1 MKKTLLFLILL
12 NQLIIAQNSE
22 INSDF
27 ARTTITIKNEFNI
40 PYPNT
45 RILIKGSTK
54 NYTFISDIQ
63 GNGIIDLKKGE
74 EFRVSCF
81 VNGEEF
87 KFDEVI
93 YIEKNKNIISANIDL
108 QFDLYESIFEIKNL
122 NFKTAKYNIEEKYF
136 QELDNLKSL
145 LVNENEIKIEIA
157 GHTDNNGSEL
167 ANQLLSENRAKSVK
181 SYLVKNGIDKLRIN
195 CVGYGEKQPIADN
208 NSKQGREKNR
218 RIEIR
223 ILK

>member
-1 MKKTLLFLILL
+1 MKKILLFLILL

-87 KFDEVI
+87 KFDEGI

>member
-1 MKKTLLFLILL
+1 MKKILLFLILL

-54 NYTFISDIQ
+54 NYTFISDVQ

-74 EFRVSCF
+74 EFIVSCF

-145 LVNENEIKIEIA
+145 LVNENEIRIEIA

-195 CVGYGEKQPIADN
+195 CVGYGEKQPIANN

>member
-1 MKKTLLFLILL
+1 MKKILLFLILL
-12 NQLIIAQNSE
+12 NQFIFAQNSE

-54 NYTFISDIQ
+54 NYTFISDVQ

-74 EFRVSCF
+74 EFIVSCF

>member
-1 MKKTLLFLILL
+1 MKKILLFLILL

-195 CVGYGEKQPIADN
+195 CVGYGEKQPIAGN

>member
-1 MKKTLLFLILL
+1 MKKILLFLILL

-40 PYPNT
+40 PYQNT

>member
-1 MKKTLLFLILL
+1 MKKILLFLILL

-54 NYTFISDIQ
+54 NYTFISDIK

>member
-1 MKKTLLFLILL
+1 MKKILLFLILL

-167 ANQLLSENRAKSVK
+167 ENQLLSENRAKSVK

>member
-1 MKKTLLFLILL
+1 MKKILLFLILL

-54 NYTFISDIQ
+54 NYTFISDVQ

-74 EFRVSCF
+74 EFIVSCF

-218 RIEIR
+218 RIEIE
-223 ILK
+223 IKY

>member
-1 MKKTLLFLILL
+1 MKKIVLFLILI

-54 NYTFISDIQ
+54 NYTFISDVQ

>member
-1 MKKTLLFLILL
+1 MKKILLFLILL

-54 NYTFISDIQ
+54 NYTFISDVK

-74 EFRVSCF
+74 EFKVSCF

>member
-1 MKKTLLFLILL
+1 MKKIVLFLILL

-54 NYTFISDIQ
+54 NYTFISDVK

-74 EFRVSCF
+74 EFKVSCF

>member
-1 MKKTLLFLILL
+1 VKKILLFLILL

-54 NYTFISDIQ
+54 NYTFISDVK

-74 EFRVSCF
+74 EFKVSCF

-145 LVNENEIKIEIA
+145 LVNENEIRIEIA

-195 CVGYGEKQPIADN
+195 CVGYGEKQPIANN

>member
-1 MKKTLLFLILL
+1 MKKILLFLILL

-22 INSDF
+22 INSDL

>member
-1 MKKTLLFLILL
+1 MKKILLFLILL

-22 INSDF
+22 INSDL

-195 CVGYGEKQPIADN
+195 YVGYGEKQPIANN

>member
-1 MKKTLLFLILL
+1 MKKILLFLILL
-12 NQLIIAQNSE
+12 NQLIIAQNSK

-54 NYTFISDIQ
+54 NYTFISDLK
-63 GNGIIDLKKGE
+63 GNGIIDLEKGE

-93 YIEKNKNIISANIDL
+93 YIEKNKNFISANIDL
-108 QFDLYESIFEIKNL
+108 QFDFYKSIFEIKNL

-145 LVNENEIKIEIA
+145 LVNEIEIRIEIA

-181 SYLVKNGIDKLRIN
+181 SYLVKNGIEESRIK
-195 CVGYGEKQPIADN
+195 CVGYGKKQPIAN
-208 NSKQGREKNR
+208 NSTKEGRKKNR

>member
-1 MKKTLLFLILL
+1 VKKILLFLILL

-54 NYTFISDIQ
+54 NYTFISDVQ

-74 EFRVSCF
+74 EFIVSCF

-87 KFDEVI
+87 KFDELI

-122 NFKTAKYNIEEKYF
+122 NFKTEKYNIEEKYF

>member
-1 MKKTLLFLILL
+1 MKKIILFLILL

>member
-1 MKKTLLFLILL
+1 MKKILLFLILL

-54 NYTFISDIQ
+54 NYTFISDVK

-74 EFRVSCF
+74 EFKVSCF
-81 VNGEEF
+81 VNSEEF

-195 CVGYGEKQPIADN
+195 CVGYGEKQPIANN

>member
-1 MKKTLLFLILL
+1 VKKIILFLILL
-12 NQLIIAQNSE
+12 NHLIIAQNSE
-22 INSDF
+22 INSDL

-195 CVGYGEKQPIADN
+195 YVGYGEKQPIANN

>member
-1 MKKTLLFLILL
+1 MKKILLFLILL

-195 CVGYGEKQPIADN
+195 CVGYGEKQPIANN

>member
-1 MKKTLLFLILL
+1 MKKIVLFLILL

-54 NYTFISDIQ
+54 NYTFISDVQ

-74 EFRVSCF
+74 EFIVSCF

-195 CVGYGEKQPIADN
+195 CVGYGEKQPIANN

>member
-1 MKKTLLFLILL
+1 MKKILLFLILL

-63 GNGIIDLKKGE
+63 GNGIIDLEKGE

-195 CVGYGEKQPIADN
+195 CVGYGEKQPIANN

>member
-1 MKKTLLFLILL
+1 MKKILFLLILF
-12 NQLIIAQNSE
+12 NQFIFAQNSE

-54 NYTFISDIQ
+54 NYTFISDIK
-63 GNGIIDLKKGE
+63 GSGIIDLKKGE

-81 VNGEEF
+81 VNNEEF
-87 KFDEVI
+87 KFGEVI
-93 YIEKNKNIISANIDL
+93 YIEKNKNIITANIDL

-122 NFKTAKYNIEEKYF
+122 NFKIAKYNIEEKYF

-145 LVNENEIKIEIA
+145 LVNEIEIRIEIA
-157 GHTDNNGSEL
+157 GHTDSAGSEI

-181 SYLVKNGIDKLRIN
+181 SYLVKNGIEESRIK
-195 CVGYGEKQPIADN
+195 CVGYGEKQPIANN
-208 NSKQGREKNR
+208 NSKQGRKTNR

>member
-1 MKKTLLFLILL
+1 MKKILLFLILL

-22 INSDF
+22 INSDL

-54 NYTFISDIQ
+54 NYTFISDVQ

>member
-1 MKKTLLFLILL
+1 MKKILLFLILL

-22 INSDF
+22 INSDL

-54 NYTFISDIQ
+54 NYTFISDIK
-63 GNGIIDLKKGE
+63 GSGIIDLKKGE

-81 VNGEEF
+81 VNNEEF
-87 KFDEVI
+87 KFGEVI
-93 YIEKNKNIISANIDL
+93 YIEKNKNIITANIDL

>member
-1 MKKTLLFLILL
+1 MKKILLFLILL

-54 NYTFISDIQ
+54 NYTFISDVK

-145 LVNENEIKIEIA
+145 LVNENKIKIEIA

>member
-1 MKKTLLFLILL
+1 MKKILLFLILL

-54 NYTFISDIQ
+54 NYTFISDVK

-74 EFRVSCF
+74 EFKVSCF

-145 LVNENEIKIEIA
+145 LVNENEIRIEIA

-195 CVGYGEKQPIADN
+195 CVGYGEKQPIANN

>member
-1 MKKTLLFLILL
+1 MKKILLFLILL

-54 NYTFISDIQ
+54 NYTFISDVQ

-145 LVNENEIKIEIA
+145 LVNENEIRIEIA

>member
-1 MKKTLLFLILL
+1 MKKILLFLILL

-181 SYLVKNGIDKLRIN
+181 SYLIKNGIDKLRIN

>member
-1 MKKTLLFLILL
+1 MKKILLFLILL

-54 NYTFISDIQ
+54 NYTFISDVQ

-122 NFKTAKYNIEEKYF
+122 NFKTEKYNIEEKYF

>member
-1 MKKTLLFLILL
+1 MKKMLFFLILL

-54 NYTFISDIQ
+54 NYTFISDVK
-63 GNGIIDLKKGE
+63 GNGIIDLEKGK

-93 YIEKNKNIISANIDL
+93 YLEKNKNIISANIDL

-122 NFKTAKYNIEEKYF
+122 NFKTAKHNIEEKYF
-136 QELDNLKSL
+136 QELDDLKSL

-181 SYLVKNGIDKLRIN
+181 SYLVKNGIEESRIK
-195 CVGYGEKQPIADN
+195 CVGYGEKQPIANN
-208 NSKQGREKNR
+208 NSKQGRKTNR

>member
-1 MKKTLLFLILL
+1 MKKILLFLILL

-54 NYTFISDIQ
+54 NYTFISDVQ

-74 EFRVSCF
+74 EFIVSCF

-122 NFKTAKYNIEEKYF
+122 NFKTEKYNIEEKYF

>member
-1 MKKTLLFLILL
+1 MKKILLFLILL

-54 NYTFISDIQ
+54 NYTFISDVQ

-74 EFRVSCF
+74 EFIVSCF

-87 KFDEVI
+87 KFDELI

>member
-1 MKKTLLFLILL
+1 MKKILLFLILL

-54 NYTFISDIQ
+54 NYIFISDIK
-63 GNGIIDLKKGE
+63 GSGIIELKKGE

-81 VNGEEF
+81 VNDEEF
-87 KFDEVI
+87 KFGEVI

-145 LVNENEIKIEIA
+145 LVNENEIRIEIA

-181 SYLVKNGIDKLRIN
+181 SYLVKNGIDESRIK
-195 CVGYGEKQPIADN
+195 CVGYGENQPITN
-208 NSKQGREKNR
+208 NSSKEGREKNR

>member
-1 MKKTLLFLILL
+1 MKKIVLFLILI

-54 NYTFISDIQ
+54 NYTFTSDIQ

-195 CVGYGEKQPIADN
+195 CVGYGEKQPIANN

>member
-1 MKKTLLFLILL
+1 MKKIVLFLILL

-54 NYTFISDIQ
+54 NYTFISDVQ

-74 EFRVSCF
+74 EFIVSCF

-145 LVNENEIKIEIA
+145 LVNENEIRIEIA

-195 CVGYGEKQPIADN
+195 CVGYGEKQPIANN

>member
-1 MKKTLLFLILL
+1 MKKILLFLILL
-12 NQLIIAQNSE
+12 NQFIFAQNSE

-54 NYTFISDIQ
+54 NYTFISDVQ

-93 YIEKNKNIISANIDL
+93 YIEYNKNIISANIDL

-181 SYLVKNGIDKLRIN
+181 SYLIKNGIDKLRIN

>member
-1 MKKTLLFLILL
+1 MKKILLFLILL

-54 NYTFISDIQ
+54 NYTFISDVK

-74 EFRVSCF
+74 EFIVSCF

-145 LVNENEIKIEIA
+145 LVNENEIRIEIA

-195 CVGYGEKQPIADN
+195 CVGYGEKQPIANN

>member
-1 MKKTLLFLILL
+1 MKKIILFLILL

-40 PYPNT
+40 TYPNT

-54 NYTFISDIQ
+54 NYTFISDVK

-74 EFRVSCF
+74 EFKVSCF

-195 CVGYGEKQPIADN
+195 CVGYGEKQPIANN